1 MSNNDIHTP
10 RVFISY
16 SWTSEEYKQYV
27 LNLVS
32 ALRKN
37 GVDTIIDDYDMSPG
51 DDKYVFMERI
61 VSDESIDKVL
71 ILCDEGYKR
80 KADSR
85 TGGVG
90 DETMIIT
97 PELYGKSNQSKFIPV
112 VLVKDKNGEPFLPV
126 YLKSRLYVDMTTTSG
141 MTELLKVIY
150 GINKFMKPP
159 LGKPPAFVTKP
170 EKPRNYKCVI
180 CGKVIEDDGLLVKLQ
195 KPYGNVRRVVPIHKG
210 KCDDILQNF
219 GRKVGI
225 NTNSCHEMSFFDTFE
240 DKEAYINNEFS
251 MSDNEFYIRYF
262 NADGTLKH

>member
-112 VLVKDKNGEPFLPV
+112 VLVKDENGNACLPV
-126 YLKSRLYVDMTTTSG
+126 YLKSRLYVDMTTPFG
-141 MTELLKVIY
+141 MTELLKTIY
-150 GINKFMKPP
+150 GVKGYKPP
-159 LGKPPAFVTKP
+159 LGKPPAFVTDPKEP
-170 EKPRNYKCVI
+170 KAYKCAV
-180 CGKVIEDDGLLVKLQ
+180 CGELIEDDGLLVKLQ
-195 KPYGNVRRVVPIHKG
+195 KPYGNILRVVPIHKG
-210 KCDDILQNF
+210 RCDDALQNW
-219 GRKVGI
+219 GERKGV
-225 NTNSCHEMSFFDTFE
+225 NTNS
-240 DKEAYINNEFS
+240 S
-251 MSDNEFYIRYF
+251 MESKR
-262 NADGTLKH
+262 